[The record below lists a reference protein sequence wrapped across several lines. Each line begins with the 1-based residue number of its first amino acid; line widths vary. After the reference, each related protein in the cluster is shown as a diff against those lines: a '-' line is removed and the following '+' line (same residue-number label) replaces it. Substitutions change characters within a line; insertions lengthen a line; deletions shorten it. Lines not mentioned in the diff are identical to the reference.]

1 MGTLSPLDNMSVCE
15 SEISA
20 INQLDGNASVC
31 SDISD
36 NNINRTKS
44 NSNYRVNNASV
55 AHHLPVVTVCNM
67 HSFSP
72 KVNNFK
78 NDFVEREVDISLLC
92 EVWQKT
98 EDKKPMSY
106 IEEMLQMEGLKYF
119 STSRPRGK
127 RGEGQQ

>member
-1 MGTLSPLDNMSVCE
+1 MEMR
-15 SEISA
+15 
-20 INQLDGNASVC
+20 
-31 SDISD
+31 D
-36 NNINRTKS
+36 NNINHTKS
-44 NSNYRVNNASV
+44 NSNYTVNNVSV

-67 HSFSP
+67 RSFFP